1 MKLNRKYERGQAL
14 ILIVLA
20 IVGMIGL
27 VALAIDGGSV
37 FSNRR
42 SAQNAA
48 DSAALAGALA
58 RVKNPDL
65 PRPDLST
72 LAKTVALTRANSNN
86 FTTDELNEVK
96 VYNDPLGEGCNGSV
110 PNPLDPTDP
119 TDKAEYYIQVVIR
132 TTVNTYFAPVVSP
145 VFSQLHNCVEA
156 IARAKPG
163 VETSLCYG
171 ALICGLSPT
180 DKNALRT
187 YGGADIT
194 LVGGGAFSNSNH
206 LTQALYVA
214 NNLSLQIATIN
225 PDTGKIFN
233 PPFGVM
239 AVGGFN
245 VPSDY
250 PSPQIHKVQ
259 LPYPLPLI
267 MMPKQK
273 YVWTASDCDYNVVD
287 LPDSLPNP
295 PKKPTDV
302 AYMPDGVYCVSGNF
316 TKAVYRNG
324 PIGSVNLIGG
334 VTIVMLNQGF
344 SWTGNTDINLNAP
357 PDCGPNPPPSCIPPP
372 TAGLLI
378 YLPYGN
384 QNKTVK
390 FAGSG
395 NLQMFGTILAPD
407 IGSFVQYNGTYDTGV
422 FYSQLVGWK
431 FELGGNAMGLVH
443 WPPYIYKWPGIPSVE
458 LVK

>member
-27 VALAIDGGSV
+27 VALAIDGGNV

-48 DSAALAGALA
+48 DAAALAGALA
-58 RVKNPDL
+58 RAKNPDL
-65 PRPDLST
+65 PPADLST
-72 LAKTVALTRANSNN
+72 LAKTFARARATSNN
-86 FTTDELNEVK
+86 FTDGLNMNKVE

-132 TTVNTYFAPVVSP
+132 TTVNTYFAPVVGITE
-145 VFSQLHNCVEA
+145 LKNCVEA
-156 IARAKPG
+156 IARAKEGEPI
-163 VETSLCYG
+163 SLCYA

-180 DKNALRT
+180 EKNTLRT
-187 YGGADIT
+187 FGGANIT

-225 PDTGKIFN
+225 PDTGMPFN

-245 VPSDY
+245 VPSGY
-250 PSPQIHKVQ
+250 PSPQIHKAQ
-259 LPYPLPLI
+259 LPYKLPLI

-273 YVWTASDCDYNVVD
+273 YDWTASDCDYNDYHD
-287 LPDSLPNP
+287 LPQDLPASWTQADGKIYLLP
-295 PKKPTDV
+295 
-302 AYMPDGVYCVSGNF
+302 GVYCVTGNF
-316 TKAVYRNG
+316 NKAAYRV
-324 PIGSVNLIGG
+324 GSGGTGIGG
-334 VTIVMLNQGF
+334 VTIVMLNQGL
-344 SWTGNTDINLNAP
+344 SWTGNTDIILNAP
-357 PDCGPNPPPSCIPPP
+357 PDCLPKPCTSWP
-372 TAGLLI
+372 TAGLLV

-384 QNKTVK
+384 QGSTVK
-390 FAGSG
+390 FAGTG
-395 NLQMFGTILAPD
+395 HLEMIGTILAPD
-407 IGSFVQYNGTYDTGV
+407 INSSVQYNGTYDTGV
-422 FYSQLVGWK
+422 FRSQLVGWT
-431 FELGGNAMGLVH
+431 FEFGGDAEGTVLQ
-443 WPPYIYKWPGIPSVE
+443 PPYIYKWPGIPIVE
-458 LVK
+458 LAR

>member
-1 MKLNRKYERGQAL
+1 MKLNYKYERGQAL
-14 ILIVLA
+14 ILIALA

-27 VALAIDGGSV
+27 VALAIDGGNV

-48 DSAALAGALA
+48 DAAALAGALA

-65 PRPDLST
+65 PPADLST
-72 LAKTVALTRANSNN
+72 LAKAAALARALSNN
-86 FTTDELNEVK
+86 FT
-96 VYNDPLGEGCNGSV
+96 NDASNTVTVTNPPGASCNGSV
-110 PNPLDPTDP
+110 FNQLDPTDP
-119 TDKAEYYIQVVIR
+119 TDTVLNYIQVVIR
-132 TTVNTYFAPVVSP
+132 TTVSTYFAPVVGITE
-145 VFSQLHNCVEA
+145 LHNCVEA

-171 ALICGLSPT
+171 ALICGLSST

-206 LTQALYVA
+206 ATQALYVA

-225 PDTGKIFN
+225 PDTGMPFN

-273 YVWTASDCDYNVVD
+273 YVWDPINDCDYEVVD
-287 LPDSLPNP
+287 LPDDLPNP
-295 PKKPTDV
+295 PKKPTDI

-324 PIGSVNLIGG
+324 PIGSFNLIGG

-344 SWTGNTDINLNAP
+344 SWTGNTDIILNAP
-357 PDCGPNPPPSCIPPP
+357 PDCSLNPDPSCEPPP